1 MADVTSMLLALN
13 DKQKAALQNSIDTSK
28 ATHDRLINELVA
40 EAQDG
45 IAGWSTDAPGGDWY
59 TRVHEELTS
68 LAAQAA
74 QAALDQY
81 DETRGSYELIS
92 GKFDDYTPIPVG
104 ADRAMWGLAGGTN
117 NTDNPGLTYKQVITG
132 DNRAGIRIDSVWQ
145 QKMKDAVG
153 RYRADGDDSE
163 LRAIA
168 GDIIRTAD
176 RMTMLAT
183 AKNDPTR
190 PRYMRVPKGPFTC
203 AFCVMLA
210 GRGYVYWTS
219 DTAGAA
225 SRYHKHDDCTIVCNW
240 AETKVGGYDPSYYKD
255 IYDTALKK
263 AGLKHAT
270 WQSRGEGKPRKKTS
284 NSEVNEQSALH
295 AIREQMPQYVTDA
308 ISKPRSKDDAI
319 DGLRVISRRKDGAIS
334 NQTADGTL
342 SDNAYR
348 AARAKALEKTSWAD
362 LERIRHGGMKMPP
375 MLPVDPV
382 DWTDGM
388 PATLTAERWNH
399 ILYGYDRGGGHMHGY
414 GWIHNG
420 TEFPGGW
427 DEKKILDACKRAVQ
441 LPEVMAAI
449 NNPEEKS
456 KDVAIDVDGVSLPV
470 RVSWAGNI
478 GERRITSFFPVDPH
492 RKERP

>member
-13 DKQKAALQNSIDTSK
+13 DKQKAALQDSIDTSK

-59 TRVHEELTS
+59 TRVHEELTL

-183 AKNDPTR
+183 AKNDPTG

-308 ISKPRSKDDAI
+308 IRKPRSKDDAI

-348 AARAKALEKTSWAD
+348 AARAQALAETSWAD
-362 LERIRHGGMKMPP
+362 LERIRHGEMKMPP

-382 DWTDGM
+382 GWPGKAAA
-388 PATLTAERWNH
+388 PLTAEKWNH
-399 ILYGYDRGGGHMHGY
+399 ILYGYDDGGGHMHGY
-414 GWIHNG
+414 GWIHDKP
-420 TEFPGGW
+420 EFPEDW
-427 DEKKILDACKRAVQ
+427 DEKKILNACIETMKAKASAI
-441 LPEVMAAI
+441 AARPGGREDTDLVVDGKPI
-449 NNPEEKS
+449 R
-456 KDVAIDVDGVSLPV
+456 VAITWSTSKKQGK
-470 RVSWAGNI
+470 
-478 GERRITSFFPVDPH
+478 RITSFFPAVDG
-492 RKERP
+492 R